1 MSQLSDFL
9 AKHSASKKTDK
20 NNDTHDDKTET
31 GPTHTRIPDRTLNIY
46 GGAFI
51 IPSEELP
58 TFYKLY
64 YNEIFVK
71 KKMEY
76 LTERQLPIGGA
87 ILVDLDFRY
96 SHDVE
101 VRQHTKSQIQDLI
114 NLIYLETLKEFFIF
128 EENKPFP
135 IYVMEK
141 PDVNR
146 LADGSLTKDG
156 IHIIFGIQMN
166 HYLQLKLR
174 ERILTKI
181 SDIWDLP
188 LINEWPAVLDEGISK
203 GTTNWQMFG
212 SRKPGNMAY
221 ELTHYYTITY
231 DKADGEF
238 MMDEHD
244 VKDLN
249 LATDYAKVSAQ
260 YTGNPAFELMP
271 KIKTEYEKYQSA
283 SATSKR
289 LSKKTQPKRKL
300 LVMSGGGGV
309 SGSGEDDTDADDDGP
324 ISIEDINSPEMLKLA
339 VEKMLASLRSDEYD
353 LREIHEYT
361 QVLPEKYY
369 EPGSHEKNRLVAFA
383 LKHTDD
389 RLFLSWIML
398 RSKASDF
405 DYDTIPDLWNK
416 WRKYFKDRPDG
427 VTKRSILYWAKQD
440 AFDEYMRVKMST
452 RDHFIEA
459 TIISPLEY
467 DFAVALKYMFKDK
480 YVCTSITADKWF
492 MFKNHRWVEDKG
504 ATLRL
509 AISKDM
515 FMVYMDLYDKY
526 LEDIQKFMSE
536 QDDEVDLNTNTAYKA
551 LLARGNVIAAN
562 MSKMKK
568 SAEKD
573 KIMREAA
580 PLFYDGEFIKQMD
593 SNRYLMCF
601 TNGVVDFKS
610 KQFRDGYP
618 QDYITKCTNIAF
630 EPYKDVNETSGKKT
644 LMNEITTFFKQ
655 LFPVEELNTYVWN
668 HLASTLIGENINQ
681 TFNIYRG
688 NGSNGK
694 SMLTD
699 LMTHALGDYKGTVPI
714 TLVTDKRNGIG
725 GTSSEVM
732 QLKGVRYAVMQEPS
746 KDAKINEGVMKEL
759 TGGDPIQARALYC
772 ESETFVPQF
781 SLVVCTNTLF
791 EINSNDDGTW
801 RRICIVDFMS
811 KFVDSINTSGV
822 ITDDNPYQFPK
833 DKNLKEKLPIW
844 APIFMSMLVNLA
856 YETQG
861 RVEKCELV
869 NASSNKYRQGQDHI
883 AAFVTE
889 MVGIKEGKKIGK
901 QELCQQFKL
910 WFMDSYG
917 SRKAPKGIELCEY
930 MDLKFGKHKKNE
942 WRNLEILYP
951 ETADVS
957 QDDLNNY

>member
-1 MSQLSDFL
+1 MSSLSEFL
-9 AKHSASKKTDK
+9 AKHSTSKKNENGDK
-20 NNDTHDDKTET
+20 GQGDKS
-31 GPTHTRIPDRTLNIY
+31 PTHTRIADRMLNIY
-46 GGAFI
+46 GGAYV

-58 TFYKLY
+58 AFYKLY
-64 YNEIFVK
+64 YEEVFVK

-76 LTERQLPIGGA
+76 LTEKQLSKGGA

-101 VRQHTKSQIQDLI
+101 IRQHTKSHIQDLI

-128 EENKPFP
+128 EVNKPFP

-141 PDVNR
+141 PQVNR
-146 LADGSLTKDG
+146 LEDGSLTKDG
-156 IHIIFGIQMN
+156 IHLIIGIQMDHN
-166 HYLQLKLR
+166 LQLILR
-174 ERILTKI
+174 DRILTKI
-181 SDIWDLP
+181 ADIWELP
-188 LINEWPAVLDEGISK
+188 LINKWPSVLDEGISK
-203 GTTNWQMFG
+203 GTTNWQMLG
-212 SRKPGNMAY
+212 SRKPGNQAY
-221 ELTHYYTITY
+221 EITQCYTITY
-231 DKADGEF
+231 DTTDGEF

-244 VKDLN
+244 PTSLELSKN
-249 LATDYAKVSAQ
+249 YHKISAQ
-260 YTGNPAFELMP
+260 YADHPKFEINP
-271 KIKTEYEKYQSA
+271 KIKAVAEKSTFAKSKNTRIQSK
-283 SATSKR
+283 SK
-289 LSKKTQPKRKL
+289 PKL
-300 LVMSGGGGV
+300 LILSGDGGNDEGD
-309 SGSGEDDTDADDDGP
+309 SDESEE
-324 ISIEDINSPEMLKLA
+324 ICSIEDIKTKELLQLA
-339 VEKMLASLRSDEYD
+339 VDNMLASLKSDEYD
-353 LREIHEYT
+353 IKEIHDYT
-361 QVLPEKYY
+361 QILPEKYY
-369 EPGSHEKNRLVAFA
+369 APGSHEKNRLVAFA

-389 RLFLSWIML
+389 RLFLSWVML
-398 RSKASDF
+398 RSKADDF
-405 DYDTIPDLWNK
+405 DFDTIPDLLNK
-416 WRKYFKDRPDG
+416 WRKYFKERPDG

-440 AFDEYMRVKMST
+440 AFEDYMRVKMTT

-459 TIISPLEY
+459 TITSPLEY

-480 YVCTSITADKWF
+480 YVCTSITADKWY
-492 MFKNHRWVEDKG
+492 MFKNHRWIEDKG

-515 FMVYMDLYDKY
+515 FVVYMDLQEKY
-526 LEDIQKFMSE
+526 LESIQKFMNE
-536 QDDEVDLNTNTAYKA
+536 QGDEADLSTNQQYKS
-551 LLARGNVIAAN
+551 LLARGTIIASN
-562 MSKMKK
+562 MAKMKK

-593 SNRYLMCF
+593 ANRYLMCF
-601 TNGVVDFKS
+601 TNGVIDFKTR
-610 KQFRDGYP
+610 QFREGYP
-618 QDYITKCTNIAF
+618 QDYITKCTNIAYH
-630 EPYKDVNETSGKKT
+630 PCNDTET
-644 LMNEITTFFKQ
+644 MNEITTFFKQ
-655 LFPVEELNTYVWN
+655 LFPIEELNTYVWS
-668 HLASTLIGENINQ
+668 HLASTLIGENVNQ

-699 LMTHALGDYKGTVPI
+699 LMSHALGDYKGTVPI

-772 ESETFVPQF
+772 ESETFIPQF

-811 KFVDSINTSGV
+811 KFVDANNNNGGV

-833 DKNLKEKLPIW
+833 DKNLKEKLPKW

-856 YETQG
+856 YESQG
-861 RVEKCELV
+861 LV
-869 NASSNKYRQGQDHI
+869 QSCDLVTASSNKYRQGQDHI
-883 AAFVTE
+883 AAFVNE
-889 MVGIKEGKKIGK
+889 MVAVKEGEKIRK
-901 QELCQQFKL
+901 QALCQQFKL
-910 WFMDSYG
+910 WFLDSYG

-930 MDLKFGKHKKNE
+930 MDLKFGKCKKSE
-942 WRNLEILYP
+942 WKNVMILYP
-951 ETADVS
+951 ETEEVTK
-957 QDDLNNY
+957 DDMEEC

>member
-1 MSQLSDFL
+1 MSSLSDFL
-9 AKHSASKKTDK
+9 AKHSTSKRNEN
-20 NNDTHDDKTET
+20 NNDIAAVAPVDTNI
-31 GPTHTRIPDRTLNIY
+31 GPTHTRIADRMLHIY
-46 GGAFI
+46 GGAYA
-51 IPSEELP
+51 IPSTDLP
-58 TFYKLY
+58 AFYKLY
-64 YNEIFVK
+64 FEEVFVK

-76 LTERQLPIGGA
+76 LTEKQLPVGGA

-101 VRQHTKSQIQDLI
+101 VRQHTKSHIQDLI

-146 LADGSLTKDG
+146 LEDGSLTKDG
-156 IHIIFGIQMN
+156 IHLIIGIQMDHN
-166 HYLQLKLR
+166 LQLMLR
-174 ERILTKI
+174 DRILTKI
-181 SDIWDLP
+181 TDIWDLP
-188 LINEWPAVLDEGISK
+188 LINKWPAVLDEGISK
-203 GTTNWQMFG
+203 GTTNWQMLG
-212 SRKPGNMAY
+212 SRKPGNLAY
-221 ELTHYYTITY
+221 EITQCYTITY
-231 DKADGEF
+231 DNTDGEF

-244 VKDLN
+244 PKKLE
-249 LATDYAKVSAQ
+249 LSKIYHKISAQ
-260 YTGNPAFELMP
+260 YPDHPKFEINP
-271 KIKTEYEKYQSA
+271 KIKAEIEKCKSIKNKNKH
-283 SATSKR
+283 TGIKRTVGKSK
-289 LSKKTQPKRKL
+289 PKL
-300 LVMSGGGGV
+300 LILGG
-309 SGSGEDDTDADDDGP
+309 DDENDSETEEICA
-324 ISIEDINSPEMLKLA
+324 IEDIKTKEILQLA
-339 VEKMLASLRSDEYD
+339 VDNMLSSLKSDEYD
-353 LREIHEYT
+353 IKEIHDYT
-361 QVLPEKYY
+361 QILPEKYY
-369 EPGSHEKNRLVAFA
+369 APGSHEKNRLVAFA

-389 RLFLSWIML
+389 RLFLSWVML
-398 RSKASDF
+398 RSKSTDF
-405 DYDTIPDLWNK
+405 DYDTIPDLLNK
-416 WRKYFKDRPDG
+416 WRKYFKERPDG
-427 VTKRSILYWAKQD
+427 VTRRSILYWAKQD
-440 AFDEYMRVKMST
+440 AFEDYMRVKLTT

-459 TIISPLEY
+459 TISSPLEY
-467 DFAVALKYMFKDK
+467 DYAVALKYMFKDR
-480 YVCTSITADKWF
+480 YVCTSITADKWY

-515 FMVYMDLYDKY
+515 FVVYMDLQEKY
-526 LEDIQKFMSE
+526 LESIQKFMNE
-536 QDDEVDLNTNTAYKA
+536 QEDDADLATNQQYKT
-551 LLARGNVIAAN
+551 LLARGSIIASN
-562 MSKMKK
+562 MAKMKK

-593 SNRYLMCF
+593 ANRYLMCF
-601 TNGVVDFKS
+601 TNGIVDFKN
-610 KQFRDGYP
+610 KQFREGYP
-618 QDYITKCTNIAF
+618 QDYITKCTNIAYQ
-630 EPYKDVNETSGKKT
+630 PCNDNGTMG
-644 LMNEITTFFKQ
+644 EIVTFFKQ
-655 LFPVEELNTYVWN
+655 LFPIEELNTYVWS

-772 ESETFVPQF
+772 ESETFIPQF

-811 KFVDSINTSGV
+811 KFVDTNSSNNGI

-833 DKNLKEKLPIW
+833 DKNLKEKLPKW

-856 YETQG
+856 YESQG
-861 RVEKCELV
+861 LV
-869 NASSNKYRQGQDHI
+869 QSCDLVTASSNKYRQGQDHI
-883 AAFVTE
+883 AAFVNE
-889 MVGIKEGKKIGK
+889 MVAVKEGKKIGK
-901 QELCQQFKL
+901 QALCQQFKL
-910 WFMDSYG
+910 WFLDSYG

-930 MDLKFGKHKKNE
+930 MDLRFGKSKKSE
-942 WRNLEILYP
+942 WRNVEILYP
-951 ETADVS
+951 ETEDVT
-957 QDDLNNY
+957 QDEMTSY